1 MFFIGLHGGKAG
13 LGRLSDVYMY
23 ICGPIGENELDEPA
37 LTNVLLAA
45 NLIKPSSTSW
55 LILYPQ
61 IFKLMLSRKDIK

>member
-13 LGRLSDVYMY
+13 LGRLSDVY

-55 LILYPQ
+55 LILYPR
-61 IFKLMLSRKDIK
+61 IFKLMLSRQDIK

>member
-1 MFFIGLHGGKAG
+1 MFFIGLHGEKKQVWVA
-13 LGRLSDVYMY
+13 LAYMY

-55 LILYPQ
+55 LILYPR
-61 IFKLMLSRKDIK
+61 IFKLMLSR